1 MIGIVGYGANVAER
15 PQKIQETLIMV
26 TLWIRKENQGRK
38 YISKKQ

>member
-1 MIGIVGYGANVAER
+1 MIGVVGYGANVAER
-15 PQKIQETLIMV
+15 PQKIQETLI